1 MFMTWDADGV
11 EIRRTTSN
19 LMPLSSNRRSFLQGT
34 AISGILAG
42 LADQVFADQQDHGAG
57 LPVRRLG
64 RSGAEVSILCLG
76 GWHIGK
82 AAIDDG
88 EAAAIELMHRAID
101 NGLTFFDNCWD
112 YHDGYS
118 EEVMGKAIQDR
129 RDKVFLMTKV
139 CNRDYEGAKAN
150 LDDSLKR
157 LKTDHL
163 DLWQF
168 HEMVYDNDPDWVF
181 ERGGI
186 RAALEAQQAGKIR
199 HIGFTGHKDPSIHLK
214 MLQKPYNWASAQ
226 MPINICDYFFRSFL
240 HGVVPQCI
248 QQDTGVLGMKSLGG
262 GVEGK
267 IPGSGL
273 LTAKECIHFS
283 LSQAISSLVVGLR
296 NDRDLT
302 QALDVGR
309 NFQPLTQS
317 RQMELL
323 ERVRQQ
329 AADGR
334 HELFKTSKQFDG
346 PYHRRQHG
354 FAVD

>member
-1 MFMTWDADGV
+1 MSDSLD
-11 EIRRTTSN
+11 RRG
-19 LMPLSSNRRSFLQGT
+19 FLQAG
-34 AISGILAG
+34 AISAVLLQ
-42 LADQVFADQQDHGAG
+42 LADQILAAQQDTGAG
-57 LPVRRLG
+57 LPKRPLG
-64 RSGAEVSILCLG
+64 KTGEDVSILCLG
-76 GWHIGK
+76 GWHIGQ

-88 EAAAIELMHRAID
+88 EQAAVKLMHDAID
-101 NGLTFFDNCWD
+101 SGMTFFDNCWD

-118 EEVMGKAIQDR
+118 EEIMGKAIADR
-129 RDKVFLMTKV
+129 RDKVFVMTKV
-139 CNRDYEGAKAN
+139 CNRDYDGAMSN
-150 LDDSLKR
+150 LEDSLKR

-186 RAALEAQQAGKIR
+186 KAALEAQKAGKVR
-199 HIGFTGHKDPSIHLK
+199 YIGFTGHKDPSIHLK
-214 MLQKPYNWASAQ
+214 MLGKPYKWASAQ
-226 MPINICDYFFRSFL
+226 MPINVCDYFFRSFL
-240 HGVVPQCI
+240 QGVVPKCL

-267 IPGSGL
+267 LPASGL

-283 LSQAISSLVVGLR
+283 LSQPVSSLVVGLR
-296 NDRDLT
+296 NERDLK

-309 NFQPLTQS
+309 DFQPLTAGQQS
-317 RQMELL
+317 EILNKIKQA
-323 ERVRQQ
+323 

-334 HELFKTSKQFDG
+334 HELFKTSKNFDG